1 MQVYG
6 FLLTGIIL
14 LLAIGLGLFTYEN
27 KRHSIE
33 EELNTSLGQ
42 MENFIIAK
50 DEVASN
56 IYVDLV
62 GMPQR
67 LDNFRQYLNL
77 KPADYFAYTEDI
89 WQSTR
94 QDLRFSN
101 LLQNVYSNSFDLKA
115 LYLALEEAPYYITSS
130 RNARTGSRVAMPLP
144 KIAGLTVKRSILDN
158 YSGQPIGQFIAV
170 FDESSVLTS
179 LKNTTGDFKTA
190 ALIIDSSG
198 ETLFTS
204 EKMLTAQQEKIAE
217 EAVLKDNDL
226 PASLT
231 KKYFVK
237 RRIVQ
242 GQKTLLVLG
251 DKKSFNRENFKD
263 ISSIFAGAGLL
274 LFLLLYTLHRTF
286 KRYWQQVSL
295 IVEGTVNIGE
305 GNLDAQI
312 DLGKM
317 QGELKDIGEAI
328 NFMTGSLHQYI
339 NDIYILEIKQKDA
352 HMRALQSQINPHFL
366 YNTLEYIRMYALSK
380 NQEELADVVFAFS
393 ALLRNN
399 TTQEKTTTIQREL
412 SFCEKYVYLY
422 QMRYPDQVAYDFK
435 IAEKLKDL
443 EIPKFAIQPLVENY
457 FVHGIDY
464 RRNDNAISVKVYE
477 DNGEAVIQIT
487 DNGKGMTPEKLAE
500 VRQKLAENTGLL
512 TESIGL
518 LNVAQRLENYFSNF
532 SFEIESQ
539 LQKGTVIYLRIKQ

>member
-14 LLAIGLGLFTYEN
+14 LLAIGLSLFTYEN

-251 DKKSFNRENFKD
+251 DKKSFNRANFKD

>member
-14 LLAIGLGLFTYEN
+14 ILAIGLSLFTYEN

-251 DKKSFNRENFKD
+251 DKKSFNRDNFKD

>member
-14 LLAIGLGLFTYEN
+14 LLAIGLSLFTYEN